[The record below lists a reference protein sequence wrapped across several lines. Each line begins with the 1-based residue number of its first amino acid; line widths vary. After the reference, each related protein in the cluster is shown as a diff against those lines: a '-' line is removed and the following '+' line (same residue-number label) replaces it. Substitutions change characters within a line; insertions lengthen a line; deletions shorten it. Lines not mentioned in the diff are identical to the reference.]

1 MIDTVGTFL
10 LSKFTN
16 QYGFKNGGVIINI
29 SAYLHQTGV
38 AMQVHAGSAK
48 AGVDA
53 MTRHLAVELGPKNVR
68 VVGIIPGAIEGTEG
82 FDRLSGGN
90 SFKDYKSL
98 VPLQRFGRG

>member
-16 QYGFKNGGVIINI
+16 EYGFKNGGVIINI

-53 MTRHLAVELGPKNVR
+53 ITRHLSVELGPKNVR
-68 VVGIIPGAIEGTEG
+68 VVGICPGAI
-82 FDRLSGGN
+82 
-90 SFKDYKSL
+90 
-98 VPLQRFGRG
+98 

>member
-10 LSKFTN
+10 LSKYTN
-16 QYGFKNGGVIINI
+16 QHGFKKGGVIINI

-53 MTRHLAVELGPKNVR
+53 ITRHLAVELGPKNVR
-68 VVGIIPGAIEGTEG
+68 VVGIIPGAI
-82 FDRLSGGN
+82 
-90 SFKDYKSL
+90 
-98 VPLQRFGRG
+98 

>member
-10 LSKFTN
+10 LSKYVN
-16 QYGFKNGGVIINI
+16 EISFKKGGVIINI

-53 MTRHLAVELGPKNVR
+53 ITRHLAVELGPKNIR
-68 VVGIIPGAIEGTEG
+68 VVGICPGAIENT
-82 FDRLSGGN
+82 
-90 SFKDYKSL
+90 
-98 VPLQRFGRG
+98 

>member
-16 QYGFKNGGVIINI
+16 EHGFKKGGTIINI

-38 AMQVHAGSAK
+38 AMQIHAGTAK

-53 MTRHLAVELGPKNVR
+53 ITNHLAVELGPKQIR
-68 VVGIIPGAIEGTEG
+68 VVGICPGSIENTEG
-82 FDRLSGGN
+82 F
-90 SFKDYKSL
+90 
-98 VPLQRFGRG
+98 